1 MKKWIVTVIGVGVLG
16 LGLNPA
22 HAGDR
27 EWATVGKVLTGVTAG
42 FVLAKAIEAPPA
54 QVGVSY
60 GYAAPG
66 YTVSY
71 SVSTVRPCPPPV
83 VVAPAPVYVVPPPV
97 VYAPAPVVCAPA
109 RVVVAPP
116 PVYHVT
122 YAHPGRGHGK
132 GSRHCR

>member
-1 MKKWIVTVIGVGVLG
+1 MKKLIVTAIGVGVLG

-42 FVLAKAIEAPPA
+42 LVLAKAFEAPPA
-54 QVGVSY
+54 YASVSY

-71 SVSTVRPCPPPV
+71 SVSNVRPCPPPV
-83 VVAPAPVYVVPPPV
+83 MVAPPPV
-97 VYAPAPVVCAPA
+97 FVAPPPIVCAPAPVVYAPA

-122 YAHPGRGHGK
+122 YVHPGRGHGP
-132 GSRHCR
+132 RHCR